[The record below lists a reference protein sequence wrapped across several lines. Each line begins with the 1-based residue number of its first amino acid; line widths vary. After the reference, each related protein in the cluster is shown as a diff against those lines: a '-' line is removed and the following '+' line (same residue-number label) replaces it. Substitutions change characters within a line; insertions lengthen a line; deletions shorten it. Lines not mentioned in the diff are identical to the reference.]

1 MSQNLLT
8 GTFLEY
14 HLNFLP
20 ALLKDAYNYFFRL
33 LILVPLIIFLGI
45 FKVAIL
51 PANIQAIYNQA
62 YIALKKSSN
71 V

>member
-1 MSQNLLT
+1 
-8 GTFLEY
+8 
-14 HLNFLP
+14 LP
-20 ALLKDAYNYFFRL
+20 ALLKDAYNYFFGL

-62 YIALKKSSN
+62 YIKLNKLNN